1 MVWFNFAI
9 TLYYRFEQKLERI
22 AVERGRRRTKSIEQE
37 PGPGDESPSKYT
49 FVANLINRIFSLSL
63 SLSLFLS

>member
-1 MVWFNFAI
+1 M
-9 TLYYRFEQKLERI
+9 

-49 FVANLINRIFSLSL
+49 FFANLINSYFSLSL
-63 SLSLFLS
+63 SKPLPGEEI